1 MAEEPGGY
9 SDFVGGRITLV
20 KYKKSTHKKGK
31 VMENNLKESLISKD
45 FFPDGIKIDESN
57 IFPVAVVATMS
68 SGKSTL
74 INALLGKEM
83 LPSSNAACTSLNYS
97 ILDDDRKSK
106 EIICVTD
113 TSGKTRIIEEN
124 LAEELHRIN
133 EAQDVTNVFIRSHID
148 GVLNTDRALLIIDT
162 PGPNNSR
169 TTVHENVLH
178 DIVKKIR
185 GGVFLYLLNA
195 TQLGVYDDKS
205 LLIFLKEIVRKN
217 PEIKIVFAI
226 NKVDELD
233 EEYESIQGL
242 VDNAKK
248 YIEDIG
254 FVQPDIIP
262 LSARAA
268 LLFKKVLTK
277 QELTRKEKMEFIGLY
292 DLYEA
297 TDFNMRKYAITKE
310 LKNQAEIIDGTNYS
324 VGDLNQAIA
333 NTGITMLESYIQKA
347 QILSSGQIKN
357 TLKVRIK

>member
-1 MAEEPGGY
+1 
-9 SDFVGGRITLV
+9 
-20 KYKKSTHKKGK
+20 
-31 VMENNLKESLISKD
+31 MENNLKESLISKD

-68 SGKSTL
+68 SGKSTV

-83 LPSSNAACTSLNYS
+83 LPSSNAACTALNYS

-178 DIVKKIR
+178 DIVKKMR

>member
-1 MAEEPGGY
+1 M
-9 SDFVGGRITLV
+9 V

-83 LPSSNAACTSLNYS
+83 LPSSNAACTALNYS

-169 TTVHENVLH
+169 TTVHETVLH
-178 DIVKKIR
+178 DIVKKIQ

-195 TQLGVYDDKS
+195 TLLGVYDDKS
-205 LLIFLKEIVRKN
+205 LLAFFKEIMSKN
-217 PEIKIVFAI
+217 PKIKMIFVI
-226 NKVDELD
+226 NKVDQLD
-233 EEYESIQGL
+233 EEYESIQEM
-242 VDNAKK
+242 VDSTKK
-248 YIEDIG
+248 YLEDIG

-262 LSARAA
+262 LSAMAA
-268 LLFKKVLTK
+268 LLFKKVLSK
-277 QELTRKEKMEFIGLY
+277 QSLTRKEKSDFRNLY
-292 DLYEA
+292 DLYKS
-297 TDFNMRKYAITKE
+297 TDFNMRKYAITNE
-310 LKNQAEIIDGTNYS
+310 LKNQSKMIELDGKKYS

-333 NTGITMLESYIQKA
+333 NTGITMLENYVQKA

-357 TLKVRIK
+357 TLKVKMK

>member
-1 MAEEPGGY
+1 M
-9 SDFVGGRITLV
+9 V

-83 LPSSNAACTSLNYS
+83 LPSSNAACTALNYS

-178 DIVKKIR
+178 DIVKKMR

-205 LLIFLKEIVRKN
+205 LLIFLKEIVSKN

-226 NKVDELD
+226 NKVDQLD

-248 YIEDIG
+248 YIENIG

-268 LLFKKVLTK
+268 LLFKKVLLG
-277 QELTRKEKMEFIGLY
+277 QSLTRKEKLNFRNLY
-292 DLYEA
+292 YLYRS
-297 TDFNMRKYAITKE
+297 TDFNMRKYAITNE
-310 LKNQAEIIDGTNYS
+310 LKNQSKMIEIDGAKYS
-324 VGDLNQAIA
+324 IGDLNQAIA
-333 NTGITMLESYIQKA
+333 NTGITMLENYIQKA
-347 QILSSGQIKN
+347 QILSSSQIKN
-357 TLKVRIK
+357 TLKVKIK